1 MCNKDIRYRLAEG
14 FVHRQVAG
22 NDVLIS
28 VGANVANFNGYIT
41 LNPVASFLWDAL
53 EQPQSVGTLSA
64 LLTEEFDV
72 SQEKAKSDV
81 EHFLEMLLHNSMVRV
96 YEES

>member
-1 MCNKDIRYRLAEG
+1 MCKREIRYIATTG

-22 NDVLIS
+22 NDILIS
-28 VGANVANFNGYIT
+28 VGANVANFNGCIT

-53 EQPQSVGTLSA
+53 AQPQSIGTLVD

-72 SQEKAKSDV
+72 TQEKAKNDV
-81 EHFLEMLLHNSMVRV
+81 ENFLEMLLHHSMVSV
-96 YEES
+96 YEER

>member
-1 MCNKDIRYRLAEG
+1 MCEREIRYRLTEG

-22 NDVLIS
+22 NDILIS
-28 VGANVANFNGYIT
+28 VGANVANFNGCII

-53 EQPQSVGTLSA
+53 AQPQSVGTLID

-72 SQEKAKSDV
+72 TQEKAKNDV
-81 EHFLEMLLHNSMVRV
+81 ENFLKMLLHNSMVRV
-96 YEES
+96 YEEN